1 MLFLDR
7 KLCNLCTMP
16 IKVLLK
22 TGQMAFAL
30 GLTVTTLAVSG
41 LPEDGVAQTAPP
53 VSPAATSSTKPDL
66 KPESKPE
73 ARPNALNRS
82 VFSIQGGERLVAE
95 AMTAIS
101 QQNYDL
107 AVNKLQDARQVYNQ
121 LSNFYQDL
129 TASFAGIDNRI
140 ADTHRQNALKT
151 AQLRDTATYQL
162 AIAYRGKN
170 QPELAIPLLV
180 QLIRSQ
186 QPTRDL
192 GQQAYQQLYEL
203 GFVEE
208 AFPRK

>member
-1 MLFLDR
+1 MS
-7 KLCNLCTMP
+7 
-16 IKVLLK
+16 IKVLIK
-22 TGQMAFAL
+22 TAQEVIYL
-30 GLTVTTLAVSG
+30 GLAVTTLAVGG
-41 LPEDGVAQTAPP
+41 LPGNGSAQTAPSKSP
-53 VSPAATSSTKPDL
+53 V
-66 KPESKPE
+66 PESKPPAKTETKTEPKNE

-95 AMTAIS
+95 AMTAIG

-107 AVNKLQDARQVYNQ
+107 AVSKLQDARQVYNQ

-129 TASFAGIDNRI
+129 TASFSGIDNRI

-186 QPTRDL
+186 QPTREL

-203 GFVEE
+203 GFVED